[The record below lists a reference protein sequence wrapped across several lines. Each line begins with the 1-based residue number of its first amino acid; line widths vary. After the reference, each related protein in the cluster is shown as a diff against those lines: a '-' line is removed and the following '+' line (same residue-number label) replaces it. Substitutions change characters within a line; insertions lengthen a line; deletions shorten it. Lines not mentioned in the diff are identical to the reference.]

1 MFRAVF
7 DGRFAGAKNAQ
18 RALSARWARR
28 RLLD

>member
-7 DGRFAGAKNAQ
+7 DDCFAGTENAQ
-18 RALSARWARR
+18 RVLSARWARR